1 IGDHGCEYMTAGAI
15 VVLGDVG
22 RNFGAGMTG
31 GIAFVLDVNERFARN
46 CNQEMVQLERE
57 MSEAVEQRLRQ
68 LIERHY
74 KLTGSL
80 RAREVLWHWVVY
92 RSRFWQVVTQGELAA
107 RAAAATPPDEA
118 AEAIEEVAASEPV
131 EAINLAAPRRQ
142 ASV

>member
-1 IGDHGCEYMTAGAI
+1 MTAGMV
-15 VVLGDVG
+15 VVLGDTG

-31 GIAFVLDVNERFARN
+31 GTAFVLDINERFERR

-57 MSEAVEQRLRQ
+57 MSEEVEQQLRQ

-74 KLTGSL
+74 ELTGSL
-80 RAREVLWHWVVY
+80 RAREVLWHWAVY

-107 RAAAATPPDEA
+107 RAARQ
-118 AEAIEEVAASEPV
+118 AEATETTEEVEATDAVESVSLAS
-131 EAINLAAPRRQ
+131 PRRH